1 MTLAGRNTTIRT
13 VLVFC
18 FLLSVGVVYALVR
31 SFRGADTNALI
42 ELRFVQLVAI
52 GGTTVSV
59 LLGALFAILYVRL
72 FRRSPSIPVFF
83 ITFFF
88 LSMMLDVSKIG
99 QVVVLSSRW
108 PQLSPLVARVS
119 IFGHIIGVFS
129 LFAAG
134 LYSGGIRMQRHGTV
148 LFIGFLIAFS
158 LSWLIPVDTSYLPDH
173 LVYPAGVRASLEI
186 ALVGIL
192 VLAVVNF
199 VQAAITNQNVRL
211 LLTAGAVAAMAVG
224 RELLFYFADPLWI
237 IVGGALTVIGSSVF
251 TGQHYR
257 DYLVS

>member
-13 VLVFC
+13 VL
-18 FLLSVGVVYALVR
+18 FLCIGVNIGVAYALFR
-31 SFRGADTNALI
+31 TFRGADATTLI
-42 ELRFVQLVAI
+42 DLRFLQLVAI

-83 ITFFF
+83 LTFFF
-88 LSMMLDVSKIG
+88 LSMMLDVSKVG

-108 PQLSPLVARVS
+108 PHLSPVVARGS
-119 IFGHIIGVFS
+119 IFGHIVGVFS

-173 LVYPAGVRASLEI
+173 LVYPAGVRASLEV
-186 ALVGIL
+186 ALIGIL

-199 VQAAITNQNVRL
+199 VQAAVSNENPRL
-211 LLTAGAVAAMAVG
+211 LVTAGAVAALAVG
-224 RELLFYFADPLWI
+224 RELLFYYADPLWI
-237 IVGGALTVIGSSVF
+237 IVGGALVIIGSSVF

>member
-1 MTLAGRNTTIRT
+1 MTLTRRNITLRT
-13 VLVFC
+13 VLFFC
-18 FLLSVGVVYALVR
+18 IVITIGVAYALFR
-31 SFRGADTNALI
+31 SVDGNGPNVLI
-42 ELRFVQLVAI
+42 NLRFVQLVAF
-52 GGTTVSV
+52 GGSVVSV
-59 LLGALFAILYVRL
+59 VLGAIFAILYVRL

-83 ITFFF
+83 VTFFF
-88 LSMMLDVSKIG
+88 FSMMLDISKIG

-108 PQLSPLVARVS
+108 PHLSPFVARVS
-119 IFGHIIGVFS
+119 IFGHIVGVFS

-173 LVYPAGVRASLEI
+173 LVYPAGVRASLQI

-199 VQAAITNQNVRL
+199 AQAAVSTQNLRL
-211 LLTAGAVAAMAVG
+211 LLTTGAIAAMAVG
-224 RELLFYFADPLWI
+224 RELLFYYTDPLWI
-237 IVGGALTVIGSSVF
+237 IVGGALMIIGSSVF